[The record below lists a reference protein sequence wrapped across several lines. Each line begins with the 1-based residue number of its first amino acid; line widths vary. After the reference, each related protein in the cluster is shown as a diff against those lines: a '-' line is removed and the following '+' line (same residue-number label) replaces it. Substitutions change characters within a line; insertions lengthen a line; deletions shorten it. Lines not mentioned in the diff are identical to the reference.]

1 MPDETTRETRRG
13 DAPRDETHAGRRG
26 MMRRFLP
33 LAGLAGVMLAV
44 YLSGGH
50 AFLSLSNLIRQ
61 RAALAA
67 LVEANLLLACATFA
81 VVYVVAVALSFPGAS
96 LLTIMGG
103 FLFGWLLGG
112 TLTAVSATLGAT
124 VVFLIARTSLGSAL
138 RGEAGPFLTRMAD
151 GFRKDG
157 FHYLLFLRLA
167 PVFPFWLV
175 NIAPALFDMRLRPY
189 LVATFVGILP
199 GTYAYAF
206 IGTGLDSVIA
216 AQEAADPGCAA
227 AGTCHIEV
235 SALVT
240 GELVAA
246 FAVLALAA
254 LVPVVVRRL
263 RPRGG
268 PSGES

>member
-112 TLTAVSATLGAT
+112 TLTAVSILCYGVSFSGFHFEPPRRNPYQSPTLGHPVLHCCGAW
-124 VVFLIARTSLGSAL
+124 LIL
-138 RGEAGPFLTRMAD
+138 R
-151 GFRKDG
+151 
-157 FHYLLFLRLA
+157 
-167 PVFPFWLV
+167 
-175 NIAPALFDMRLRPY
+175 
-189 LVATFVGILP
+189 
-199 GTYAYAF
+199 
-206 IGTGLDSVIA
+206 
-216 AQEAADPGCAA
+216 
-227 AGTCHIEV
+227 
-235 SALVT
+235 
-240 GELVAA
+240 
-246 FAVLALAA
+246 
-254 LVPVVVRRL
+254 
-263 RPRGG
+263 
-268 PSGES
+268 